1 MTESAL
7 FDIQS
12 VLRILFREA
21 SLIERE
27 TLERIIAFDMEWLD
41 PFQSEQMVEALL
53 TTGWIS
59 IDGGWCKL
67 KVQLSEEELPLG
79 WFPRPQHLLH
89 PVAPHGVAQQRKV
102 EFQQHHESPIAN
114 VQIEDNS
121 DMGGLRR
128 RQTKRLK
135 SYLSRASGLSV
146 QEIERRAERKVH
158 ALQYTTQWMAL
169 ALIAKEV
176 GLPMNDIIDVFQS

>member
-1 MTESAL
+1 MTDSAL
-7 FDIQS
+7 FDVQS

-21 SLIERE
+21 SSIERE

-53 TTGWIS
+53 ATGWIS
-59 IDGGWCKL
+59 IDEGWCKL
-67 KVQLSEEELPLG
+67 KVQLPEEELPLG

-89 PVAPHGVAQQRKV
+89 PAAPQGVAQQRNV
-102 EFQQHHESPIAN
+102 EPQQHEAPIAY
-114 VQIEDNS
+114 VQSEDNS
-121 DMGGLRR
+121 DDGGLRSH
-128 RQTKRLK
+128 QTKRLK
-135 SYLSRASGLSV
+135 SYLSRSSGLSV